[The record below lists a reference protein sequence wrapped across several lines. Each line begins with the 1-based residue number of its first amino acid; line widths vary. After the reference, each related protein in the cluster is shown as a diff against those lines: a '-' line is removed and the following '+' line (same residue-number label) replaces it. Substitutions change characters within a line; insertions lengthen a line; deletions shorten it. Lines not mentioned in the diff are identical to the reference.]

1 MAKHL
6 KTGQRGEAL
15 AEERLRSLGYRILER
30 NWRFKHLEVDL
41 IAVEADMLV
50 FVEIKT
56 RNDLRYGQPEDSVD
70 WRKERKLA
78 RAAEIYIHKTNYHGE
93 IRFDI
98 VSVLWPQD
106 LPTHFDAPPRVEIIK
121 DAFWPK

>member
-1 MAKHL
+1 MAKHI
-6 KTGQRGEAL
+6 KTGQKGEAL
-15 AEERLRSLGYRILER
+15 AEKKLQGLGYRILER

-41 IAVEADMLV
+41 IAVESDVLV

-56 RNDLRYGQPEDSVD
+56 RNDLRYGSPDEAVD
-70 WRKERKLA
+70 CKKERKLA
-78 RAAEIYIHKTNYHGE
+78 RAAEIYMDKTRYDGE
-93 IRFDI
+93 VRFDI

-106 LPTHFDAPPRVEIIK
+106 MPTHFDAPPTVEVIK

>member
-41 IAVEADMLV
+41 IAVEADILV

-56 RNDLRYGQPEDSVD
+56 RNDLRYGPPEESVD
-70 WRKERKLA
+70 WKKERKLA
-78 RAAEIYIHKTNYHGE
+78 RAAEIYMDKTKYNGE

-98 VSVLWPQD
+98 VSVIWPQD
-106 LPTHFDAPPRVEIIK
+106 LPTQFHAPPTVEVIK